1 MRQTQKMEAVGR
13 LAGGIAHD
21 FNNLLT
27 AILGSVDFLRR
38 ALGPEHPEHA
48 ETEEIQKAAVRAADL
63 TRQLLA
69 FSRQQVLAPKV
80 LELDALVTNLEK
92 MLRRLIGE
100 DVELRFAPKAARAAV
115 RADPGQLEQVIVN
128 LVVNARDAMP
138 RGGKLT
144 IETATVDLD
153 ATYAWEHGTVEPGR
167 YVMLAVTDTGVGIDR
182 AARARLFEP
191 FFTTKEFGKGT
202 GLGLATV
209 YGIVKQSGGYIWVYS
224 EPGQGAT
231 FKVYLPRVEPGGE
244 PLAARPSPARALG
257 GTETILLAEDEAAV
271 RNLAR
276 RVLEKHGYK
285 LLLAATGRDGVQL
298 ATQHAGPIDLLVT
311 DVVMPEMGGR
321 ELAQRLAALQPG
333 LKVLYLSGYTDD
345 MIVRHGVLEAGVA
358 FLQKPFT
365 PDTLLRK
372 IREVL
377 DGTQ

>member
-1 MRQTQKMEAVGR
+1 RSVRYLSGDHGRQVPHGEPGPVHDARLRVGGGPVEARRRARCVRGSCGARSHRRPLRAVRLRHRRGR
-13 LAGGIAHD
+13 LEAPGRQRHHGAPERSTGARPGRGDRVLRVHRRGRDRTARPRGAVAPDAENGGRGPPCGRDRPRLQQPTHRHPR
-21 FNNLLT
+21 
-27 AILGSVDFLRR
+27 LRG
-38 ALGPEHPEHA
+38 LP
-48 ETEEIQKAAVRAADL
+48 
-63 TRQLLA
+63 
-69 FSRQQVLAPKV
+69 
-80 LELDALVTNLEK
+80 
-92 MLRRLIGE
+92 
-100 DVELRFAPKAARAAV
+100 AARAAV

-244 PLAARPSPARALG
+244 PL
-257 GTETILLAEDEAAV
+257 
-271 RNLAR
+271 
-276 RVLEKHGYK
+276 
-285 LLLAATGRDGVQL
+285 
-298 ATQHAGPIDLLVT
+298 
-311 DVVMPEMGGR
+311 
-321 ELAQRLAALQPG
+321 
-333 LKVLYLSGYTDD
+333 
-345 MIVRHGVLEAGVA
+345 
-358 FLQKPFT
+358 
-365 PDTLLRK
+365 
-372 IREVL
+372 
-377 DGTQ
+377 